1 MPAQRINPNRVKLH
15 RSYFIGDLAKLLT
28 VHKNTIRGW
37 QREGMQPIDT
47 KRPIMFQGATVRTFL
62 ANRKA
67 NRKCPCPAGTMYCFR
82 CRAAR
87 PPALGMVDY
96 IPISAASGNLKA
108 ICATCETVMHR
119 RASFERVT
127 AILPGCDVQ
136 IAEALSRLRGSSS
149 ASLNC
154 DFERQVT
161 T

>member
-1 MPAQRINPNRVKLH
+1 
-15 RSYFIGDLAKLLT
+15 
-28 VHKNTIRGW
+28 
-37 QREGMQPIDT
+37 
-47 KRPIMFQGATVRTFL
+47 
-62 ANRKA
+62 
-67 NRKCPCPAGTMYCFR
+67 
-82 CRAAR
+82 
-87 PPALGMVDY
+87 MVDY